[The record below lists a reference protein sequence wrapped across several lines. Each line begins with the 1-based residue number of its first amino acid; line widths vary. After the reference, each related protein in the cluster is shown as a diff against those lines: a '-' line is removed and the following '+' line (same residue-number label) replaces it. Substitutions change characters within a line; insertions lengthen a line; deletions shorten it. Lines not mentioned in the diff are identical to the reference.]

1 MPLVVRPLVLADRPE
16 LESFLLRH
24 ADTSLFLRSNLR
36 DGGLVDEG
44 EVFQATWVG
53 AFDGPLVAVGAHCWN
68 GNLLVQAPVHA
79 AAVACDAVA
88 RSGRALVGVNGPW
101 AHVRAVLP
109 ALGLDEGRA
118 AFVSHDDLFAL
129 ELGALVRPPQ

>member
-16 LESFLLRH
+16 LEAFLLRH

-53 AFDGPLVAVGAHCWN
+53 AFDGALVAVGAHCWN

-79 AAVACDAVA
+79 AAVACEAVA
-88 RSGRALVGVNGPW
+88 RSGRALAGVNGPW
-101 AHVRAVLP
+101 ENVRAV
-109 ALGLDEGRA
+109 ARGLGLGGGA
-118 AFVSHDDLFAL
+118 AALLSH
-129 ELGALVRPPQ
+129 